1 MRGGDTWAWG
11 EFGTRFEPV
20 LLAYARRF
28 GIPAETRREL
38 VLDLLA
44 DEGMKFAEGR
54 GAVPAQLPAYLAR
67 ALRNRYLNEKR
78 SATRRAAA
86 YVAAANASDPGASP
100 REATPGSR
108 VRGRADDAALHESV
122 VEYAC
127 SEATL
132 RAAREPDTDARDAN
146 PVMEQFVTHIRRH
159 LTDEEQQILG
169 WEERRVPHR
178 QIAEW
183 LDMSY
188 DATTK
193 RIWRLK
199 RRLQALTAEY
209 HTEIPA
215 GDDRRELE
223 RLLRRS
229 GATPP
234 GRAVTSTAKPD
245 DSKETGR

>member
-1 MRGGDTWAWG
+1 
-11 EFGTRFEPV
+11 
-20 LLAYARRF
+20 
-28 GIPAETRREL
+28 
-38 VLDLLA
+38 
-44 DEGMKFAEGR
+44 
-54 GAVPAQLPAYLAR
+54 
-67 ALRNRYLNEKR
+67 
-78 SATRRAAA
+78 
-86 YVAAANASDPGASP
+86 
-100 REATPGSR
+100 
-108 VRGRADDAALHESV
+108 
-122 VEYAC
+122 
-127 SEATL
+127 
-132 RAAREPDTDARDAN
+132 
-146 PVMEQFVTHIRRH
+146 MEQFVTHIRRH